1 MKLSYRAR
9 PGAGFG
15 IFVAVVVAS
24 TAFFSWGWRRP
35 PLDEVWQ
42 IQLEL
47 LLGTRPAL
55 ASDERHL
62 LQDTLRRYPLLA
74 ANMLEDAASGLI
86 SAHVGGAV
94 DLNYAYVVRQT
105 ADAPGVLRIT
115 SLSGA
120 PLELMV
126 CTTTAEIT
134 GEASGAVPFEW
145 TLPDAGPFPQLA
157 EVRIISEPRGDGT
170 AKKGKDHESR
180 RIRPMLVEVR
190 SAKKVDG

>member
-24 TAFFSWGWRRP
+24 TAFFGWGWSRP

-47 LLGTRPAL
+47 LLGMRPAL
-55 ASDERHL
+55 AKSERHL

-74 ANMLEDAASGLI
+74 ANMLEDADSGLI

-120 PLELMV
+120 PLKLMA
-126 CTTTAEIT
+126 CTATSEIT
-134 GEASGAVPFEW
+134 GEASGSKPFVW

-157 EVRIISEPRGDGT
+157 EVRIIAGQPADGVSG
-170 AKKGKDHESR
+170 KGKDHESR
-180 RIRPMLVEVR
+180 MIRPMLVEVR
-190 SAKKVDG
+190 SAMKVDG

>member
-1 MKLSYRAR
+1 MRLRYRAR
-9 PGAGFG
+9 PGGGFG
-15 IFVAVVVAS
+15 ILVVVMAAS
-24 TAFFSWGWRRP
+24 ALFFSWGWSRP

-47 LLGTRPAL
+47 LLGTRQAL
-55 ASDERHL
+55 ANDERHL
-62 LQDTLRRYPLLA
+62 LQDTLTRYPLLA
-74 ANMLEDAASGLI
+74 ANMLEDAGSGLI

-134 GEASGAVPFEW
+134 GEASGATPFVW
-145 TLPDAGPFPQLA
+145 ALPDTGPFPQLA
-157 EVRIISEPRGDGT
+157 EVRIIAGQPADEVSG
-170 AKKGKDHESR
+170 KGKDHESR

-190 SAKKVDG
+190 

>member
-24 TAFFSWGWRRP
+24 TAFFGWGWSRP

-42 IQLEL
+42 MQLEL

-55 ASDERHL
+55 EKNERHL

-74 ANMLEDAASGLI
+74 ANMLEDAGSGLI

-105 ADAPGVLRIT
+105 ADAPGVLTIT

-134 GEASGAVPFEW
+134 GAASGATPFMW
-145 TLPDAGPFPQLA
+145 TLPDSGPFPQLA
-157 EVRIISEPRGDGT
+157 EVRIIAGQPVDEVSG
-170 AKKGKDHESR
+170 KGKDHESR

-190 SAKKVDG
+190 